1 MSKLLYT
8 TEGNIAL
15 EESEKALLEAV
26 EAAYS
31 FTDILSLREDVW
43 EVVKFEHN
51 NCWNHRLNLA
61 WEKKLMDCISLAPT
75 SCS

>member
-15 EESEKALLEAV
+15 EESEKALLEA
-26 EAAYS
+26 ASTASS
-31 FTDILSLREDVW
+31 FTDIISLRDDV
-43 EVVKFEHN
+43 EAYSRFFRRDPEN
-51 NCWNHRLNLA
+51 NLVEKA